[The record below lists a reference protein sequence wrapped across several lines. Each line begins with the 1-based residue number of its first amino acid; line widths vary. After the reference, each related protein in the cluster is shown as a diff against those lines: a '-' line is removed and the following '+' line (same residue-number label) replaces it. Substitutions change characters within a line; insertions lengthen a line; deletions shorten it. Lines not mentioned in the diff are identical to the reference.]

1 MEESTKLQNAIRDF
15 ARNTLISNDDIIRF
29 ISVIQKYSIS
39 SFGKEEAINRMED
52 EIYNIITLDVSE
64 GSNIVS
70 ELYLHI
76 ILNGVDISKI
86 INTFYSNHSVESINP
101 KSFIENKSKLIL
113 VAIAIKLFNNMLLLE
128 LITKDKK

>member
-39 SFGKEEAINRMED
+39 SFGKEDVVKRMED
-52 EIYNIITLDVSE
+52 DIYNIITFDVSE
-64 GSNIVS
+64 GSNITS
-70 ELYLHI
+70 ELYLHMI
-76 ILNGVDISKI
+76 INGVDVSKI
-86 INTFYSNHSVESINP
+86 INIFFSNHSVEVTNS
-101 KSFIENKSKLIL
+101 KSFIENKSKLLI

-128 LITKDKK
+128 LNTKDKK

>member
-39 SFGKEEAINRMED
+39 SFGKEEVVNRMED
-52 EIYNIITLDVSE
+52 EIYSIITFDVSE
-64 GSNIVS
+64 GSNITS

-76 ILNGVDISKI
+76 SLNGVDVSKI
-86 INTFYSNHSVESINP
+86 INTFYTNHSVEAINP
-101 KSFIENKSKLIL
+101 KSFIESKSKLIL

-128 LITKDKK
+128 LNTKDK

>member
-39 SFGKEEAINRMED
+39 SFGKEDVVKRMED
-52 EIYNIITLDVSE
+52 DIYNIISFDVSE
-64 GSNIVS
+64 GSNITS
-70 ELYLHI
+70 ELYLHMI
-76 ILNGVDISKI
+76 INGVDVSKI
-86 INTFYSNHSVESINP
+86 INIFYSNHSVEVINS
-101 KSFIENKSKLIL
+101 KSFIENKSKLLI

-128 LITKDKK
+128 LNTKDKK

>member
-39 SFGKEEAINRMED
+39 SFGKEEVVNRMED
-52 EIYNIITLDVSE
+52 EIYSIITFDVSE
-64 GSNIVS
+64 GSNITS

-76 ILNGVDISKI
+76 SLNGVDVSKI
-86 INTFYSNHSVESINP
+86 INIFYSHHSVEAINS
-101 KSFIENKSKLIL
+101 KSFIESKSKLIL

-128 LITKDKK
+128 LNTKDKK

>member
-15 ARNTLISNDDIIRF
+15 ARNTLINNDDIIRF

-39 SFGKEEAINRMED
+39 SFGKEEAVNRMED
-52 EIYNIITLDVSE
+52 EIYNIITSDVSE
-64 GSNIVS
+64 DSNIVS
-70 ELYLHI
+70 ELYLQI
-76 ILNGVDISKI
+76 ILNGVDVGKI
-86 INTFYSNHSVESINP
+86 INTFYSNHSVETINP
-101 KSFIENKSKLIL
+101 KSFIESKSKLIL

>member
-39 SFGKEEAINRMED
+39 SFGKEDVVKRMED
-52 EIYNIITLDVSE
+52 DIYNIISFDVSE
-64 GSNIVS
+64 GSNITS
-70 ELYLHI
+70 ELYLHMI
-76 ILNGVDISKI
+76 INGVDVSKI
-86 INTFYSNHSVESINP
+86 INIFFSNHSVEVTNS
-101 KSFIENKSKLIL
+101 KSFIENKSKLLI

-128 LITKDKK
+128 LNTKDKK

>member
-1 MEESTKLQNAIRDF
+1 MEESTKLQNAIRYF

-39 SFGKEEAINRMED
+39 SFGKEEVVNRMED
-52 EIYNIITLDVSE
+52 EIYSIITFDVSE
-64 GSNIVS
+64 GSNITS

-76 ILNGVDISKI
+76 CLNGVDVSKI
-86 INTFYSNHSVESINP
+86 ISIFYSNHSVEAINS
-101 KSFIENKSKLIL
+101 KSFIESKSKLIL

-128 LITKDKK
+128 LNTKDK